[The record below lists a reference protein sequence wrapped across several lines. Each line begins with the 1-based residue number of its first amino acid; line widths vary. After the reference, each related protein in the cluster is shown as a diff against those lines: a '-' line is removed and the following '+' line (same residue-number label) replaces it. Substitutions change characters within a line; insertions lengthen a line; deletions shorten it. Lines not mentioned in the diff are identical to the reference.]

1 MVAKSGRTLPET
13 QLARKCNYYK
23 REQELTDTGR
33 DTSTDNRVSSTAE
46 RFSSTMVYFAHGRK
60 ITK

>member
-46 RFSSTMVYFAHGRK
+46 RFSSTMD
-60 ITK
+60 